1 MGKTKVTCLGID
13 CPERTGGRCWA
24 ELPKQTCEIVR
35 ELRVIRSLYDDLES
49 SNLTD
54 SMEPGNP
61 KFVTWRGWKMV
72 RNPISDRIEELTG
85 SRV

>member
-1 MGKTKVTCLGID
+1 MARCDIPD
-13 CPERTGGRCWA
+13 CPDRTDGKCFRDLNPTTM
-24 ELPKQTCEIVR
+24 EVVR
-35 ELRVIRSLYDDLES
+35 ELRVIRKLYDDLES
-49 SNLTD
+49 SDLRDT
-54 SMEPGNP
+54 MEPGNP